1 MDSFNNMLFN
11 QFVGRVSECT
21 ADIPFDSSDNEI
33 QAHLANNV
41 IGEDVPTLSEV
52 KTAIPV
58 FLEML
63 NAPPPPPKVVSMR
76 QARLAL
82 LQANLLSSVE
92 EAVAAGNETDKISWE
107 YATEVKRTDALVISF
122 SASLN
127 LSEQQL
133 DDLFRLA
140 ATL

>member
-1 MDSFNNMLFN
+1 MNSFNNMLFN
-11 QFVGRVSECT
+11 QFVGRVSECLT
-21 ADIPFDSSDNEI
+21 DIPLDSSDNEV
-33 QAHLANNV
+33 QNHLLNNV
-41 IGEDVPTLSEV
+41 IGNDVPTLSEV
-52 KTAIPV
+52 KAAITV
-58 FLEML
+58 YLELL
-63 NAPPPPPKVVSMR
+63 NSPPHPPQVVSMR

-107 YATEVKRTDALVISF
+107 YATEVKRTDALVISL

-140 ATL
+140 VTL